1 MGYLFRVGY
10 KFNQWIGIG
19 AQITPSMN
27 LSDNYRFSYLT
38 SALYLNGAITQN
50 GSFFWCSKIWRGIN
64 KNSTNTITNWKYIGY
79 TIPIKKFNYPDG
91 WNNSFLEI

>member
-50 GSFFWCSKIWRGIN
+50 GSFFGVV
-64 KNSTNTITNWKYIGY
+64 KYGWELIRSRQIQLPIGNILDIQY
-79 TIPIKKFNYPDG
+79 Q
-91 WNNSFLEI
+91 